1 MRADEGDIGTWFLKL
16 SPQEGPLGGGVFF
29 AWLRFP
35 SDFPDVAPHFAMLTP
50 TCIFNKESTGV
61 FGTASVCLTHT
72 YLHTASSRARWSKMW
87 RNEAIFGSS
96 MVLWLIAL
104 AASIDMASTSPA
116 ELASVR
122 QRDGIEERAQG
133 TQSTIGLSVEELT
146 AACQKAVHDCGEHN
160 AHPELTAVV
169 QLFEED

>member
-1 MRADEGDIGTWFLKL
+1 M
-16 SPQEGPLGGGVFF
+16 
-29 AWLRFP
+29 
-35 SDFPDVAPHFAMLTP
+35 
-50 TCIFNKESTGV
+50 
-61 FGTASVCLTHT
+61 
-72 YLHTASSRARWSKMW
+72 WS
-87 RNEAIFGSS
+87 NEAIFGSS
-96 MVLWLIAL
+96 MVLWLKTL

-116 ELASVR
+116 ELANVR